1 MVGSLVALDRY
12 GYHTSMARTDS
23 SRLYERVSTDLAA
36 RIADGTYTIGQRL
49 PSERQLAQT
58 YAVSR
63 PTIREAIIAL
73 EVDGLVEVRMG
84 SGVYV
89 TAQTPRGGKPVE
101 ADMGPF
107 ELLEARRAI
116 EGEACAL
123 AATHIDGAVLAEL
136 DALVEEMQRTAD
148 DITASEDADRRFH
161 LAISRATG
169 NSAMYMAVEMLW
181 DARARSPQYRLFS
194 DKAHLA
200 GVTPVVEEHRLIVD
214 GLRSGDAARA
224 RSAMTSHLSRVL
236 ESLLQATEI
245 HEVEQA
251 KLRVDAQRRRYVPVR

>member
-1 MVGSLVALDRY
+1 
-12 GYHTSMARTDS
+12 MARGDS
-23 SRLYERVSTDLAA
+23 NRLYERVSTDLAA
-36 RIADGTYTIGQRL
+36 RITDGSYEIGQRL
-49 PSERQLAQT
+49 PPERLLAQT
-58 YAVSR
+58 YSVSR

-89 TAQTPRGGKPVE
+89 TARVPRGGAPVE

-123 AATHIDGAVLAEL
+123 AAAQISDELLAGLEVLV
-136 DALVEEMQRTAD
+136 DEMSRSAG
-148 DITASEDADRRFH
+148 DIMASEDADRRFH
-161 LAISRATG
+161 LAIAQATG

-181 DARARSPQYRLFS
+181 DARARSPQYRLLS

-200 GVTPVVEEHRLIVD
+200 GVTPVIEEHRRIIEA
-214 GLRSGDAARA
+214 LRSRDPGRA
-224 RSAMTSHLSRVL
+224 RKAMISHLSRVL
-236 ESLLQATEI
+236 ESLLQATEV
-245 HEVEQA
+245 HELEQA
-251 KLRVDAQRRRYVPVR
+251 KVRLDAQRQRYMTAG